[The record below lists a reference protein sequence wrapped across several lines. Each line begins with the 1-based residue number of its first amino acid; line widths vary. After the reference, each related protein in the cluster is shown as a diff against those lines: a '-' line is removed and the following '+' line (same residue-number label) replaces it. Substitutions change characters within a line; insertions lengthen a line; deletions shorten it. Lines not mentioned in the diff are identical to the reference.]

1 MALVDYSLE
10 RFPEELADQIET
22 IDGINELVFGEFD
35 IQAEDQAH
43 RTNLMIAKW
52 IQRLATSALGSQS
65 HFIPDHTYVGMHH
78 VDLADDIQTEKFE
91 VGFFSLS
98 HPAGWLV
105 APTPFLTL
113 YFWRV
118 KQLGFGV
125 IWTSLGFRCEEI
137 TPEAEEAI
145 YQQVLASATKGF
157 DTAS

>member
-10 RFPEELADQIET
+10 RFPEELTDRIEA
-22 IDGINELVFGEFD
+22 IDGINELVFGEID
-35 IQAEDQAH
+35 VHAEERAY
-43 RTNLMIAKW
+43 RTNLMIAQW
-52 IQRLATSALGSQS
+52 IERLATSASGSHS
-65 HFIPDHTYVGMHH
+65 HFVPDHTYVGLHH
-78 VDLADDIQTEKFE
+78 VDLADDVQTEKFE

-98 HPAGWLV
+98 HPAGALV

-118 KQLGFGV
+118 QQLGFGV

-145 YQQVLASATKGF
+145 YQQVRAIALSE
-157 DTAS
+157 